1 MALERDMTVGDPG
14 RIILDFTV
22 PVFLGNI
29 FQQVYSMV
37 DTIIVGQFV
46 GTKALAAV
54 GATGTVNFLILGF
67 LLGVTAGFT
76 VPAAQEY
83 GAGRMDRMRRS
94 VGNAAALSAVITVV
108 MTALSCSCMRA
119 LLTFMNTPRD
129 IFGMSYTY
137 IMIICAGMA
146 TQVLYNLMSSI
157 LRAIGNSRTPLYFLI
172 LSAVLNI
179 FLDLLFVVTFHMGVA
194 GAAYA
199 TVVSQGVSGFLCLVY
214 TAIRV
219 PVLRLHAAD
228 FVPDRALVF
237 LELKV
242 GLPMAFQYSIT
253 AIGTIMV
260 QSSLNLLGS
269 MKVAAFSASVKIEQM
284 MEQFFTAQGVTM
296 ASYCAQNT
304 GAGRYDRIRTGI
316 HRADRQGFLY
326 AVVVGVLMFFFGKY
340 FTYLFVRTDAAQLID
355 DVGLYLR
362 CAGIF
367 LIPLAVIFIYRNSLQ
382 GMGYGLLPMIAG
394 VVELAG
400 RAGAAVISG
409 HLRSY
414 LGICLSSPVAWV
426 LAAGY
431 LLIAYRW
438 AVIRKEKRSSSAR
451 AR

>member
-1 MALERDMTVGDPG
+1 
-14 RIILDFTV
+14 
-22 PVFLGNI
+22 
-29 FQQVYSMV
+29 MV

-67 LLGVTAGFT
+67 LLGVSAGFT
-76 VPAAQEY
+76 VPTAQEF

-94 VGNAAALSAVITVV
+94 VGNAAILAFVITAV
-108 MTALSCSCMRA
+108 MTLVSCRYMRQ
-119 LLTFMNTPRD
+119 LLTFMNTPED
-129 IFGMSYTY
+129 IFSMSYTY

-146 TQVLYNLMSSI
+146 TQVLYNMMSSI
-157 LRAIGNSRTPLYFLI
+157 LRALGDSRTPLYFLI

-179 FLDLLFVVTFHMGVA
+179 FLDLLLVITFQMGVA
-194 GAAYA
+194 GAALA
-199 TVVSQGVSGFLCLVY
+199 TVVSQGVSGVLCIVY
-214 TAIRV
+214 TALRV
-219 PVLRLHAAD
+219 PVLRLKAAD
-228 FVPDRALVF
+228 FIPDWTLM
-237 LELKV
+237 LTELRI

-284 MEQFFTAQGVTM
+284 MEQFFTAQGVAM

-304 GAGRYDRIRTGI
+304 GAGRFDRIRTGI

-326 AVVVGVLMFFFGKY
+326 AVIVGVIMFFFGKY
-340 FTYLFVRTDAAQLID
+340 FTYLFVSTDAALLID

-394 VVELAG
+394 IVELIG
-400 RAGAAVISG
+400 RASLAIVSG

-414 LGICLSSPVAWV
+414 LGICLSSPFAWV
-426 LAAGY
+426 LAAAY
-431 LLIAYRW
+431 LLAAYHHAIR
-438 AVIRKEKRSSSAR
+438 RKEQVIFS
-451 AR
+451 

>member
-1 MALERDMTVGDPG
+1 MAKERDMTAGDPG
-14 RIILDFTV
+14 RIIFEFTI
-22 PVFLGNI
+22 PVFIGNV
-29 FQQVYSMV
+29 FQQVYAMV

-46 GTKALAAV
+46 GTGALAAV

-76 VPAAQEY
+76 VPTAQEY
-83 GAGRMDRMRRS
+83 GAGRMDRMRKS
-94 VGNAAALSAVITVV
+94 VGNAALLSAAITLVMTVV
-108 MTALSCSCMRA
+108 SCRFMRQ
-119 LLTFMNTPRD
+119 LLTFMNTPSD
-129 IFGMSYTY
+129 IFDMSCTY
-137 IMIICAGMA
+137 ITIICAGMA

-157 LRAIGNSRTPLYFLI
+157 LRALGDSRTPLYFLI
-172 LSAVLNI
+172 LSATLNI
-179 FLDLLFVVTFHMGVA
+179 FLDLLFVITFQMGVA

-199 TVVSQGVSGFLCLVY
+199 TVLSQGVSGVLCLIY
-214 TAIRV
+214 TAWKV
-219 PVLRLHAAD
+219 PVLRLKGSD
-228 FVPDRALVF
+228 FVPDGTLI
-237 LELKV
+237 LTELRI

-253 AIGTIMV
+253 AIGTVMV

-326 AVVVGVLMFFFGKY
+326 AIAVGVIMFFFGKY
-340 FTYLFVRTDAAQLID
+340 FTYLFVRTDAALLID

-367 LIPLAVIFIYRNSLQ
+367 LIPLAVIFIYRNGLQ

-394 VVELAG
+394 IVELIG
-400 RAGAAVISG
+400 RASLAILSG
-409 HLRSY
+409 RLRSY
-414 LGICLSSPVAWV
+414 LGICLSSPFAWV
-426 LAAGY
+426 LAASY
-431 LLIAYRW
+431 LLIAYRH
-438 AVIRKEKRSSSAR
+438 VIRKKQA
-451 AR
+451 A